1 MKIEKTELFTYLFMA
16 LGIVLLIFTFIMAY
30 VLVIAN
36 LNLPT
41 GLNLSESLGEIL
53 GPIAEALIKV
63 LYLGVMGWVGSI
75 LTIRGIQLYR
85 ELKQMAKTKEP
96 QIKELRQKKQETE
109 QDS

>member
-16 LGIVLLIFTFIMAY
+16 LGIILLIFTFIMAY
-30 VLVIAN
+30 ILVIAN
-36 LNLPT
+36 LSLPT

-75 LTIRGIQLYR
+75 LTIRGIQLHR
-85 ELKQMAKTKEP
+85 ELKQVQKTREP
-96 QIKELRQKKQETE
+96 QIKESRQKREVTE
-109 QDS
+109 QES